1 MKKASDRILKRSVL
15 SVLVAATL
23 HIPQTMAEFTE
34 TVTAGLI
41 VRDETVENGTQTV
54 WKGGKTEDITIEQG
68 GVQYVNGGGSATG
81 TTINDGGEQVVY
93 GTAKDTTING
103 GIQYV
108 NGGGS
113 ATGTTINDG
122 GEQTVYFGGSATN
135 TTIYQG
141 GEQYVSSEGSATGT
155 TIYQGGGQYVYSGG
169 SATGTTIYQGGGQY
183 VSSGGSATGTTINGG
198 IQYVSS
204 EGSATNTAINAG
216 GLMQNAGEDTG
227 TTVKS
232 GGVYELGRIV
242 YGGRNDYFG
251 TSSASDLTVDA
262 GGRATVY
269 AGTLTGATVSGEDAT
284 LTLMTPQTETKD
296 SDFTLSLTGNVS
308 VTDHAR
314 LVAQRGADMSGADLT
329 LGSQGTLILKGDTG
343 CPEEGCSWTV
353 KSLTLDNGEVAFY
366 DTAAV
371 SDGGYQSL

>member
-1 MKKASDRILKRSVL
+1 
-15 SVLVAATL
+15 
-23 HIPQTMAEFTE
+23 
-34 TVTAGLI
+34 
-41 VRDETVENGTQTV
+41 
-54 WKGGKTEDITIEQG
+54 
-68 GVQYVNGGGSATG
+68 
-81 TTINDGGEQVVY
+81 
-93 GTAKDTTING
+93 
-103 GIQYV
+103 
-108 NGGGS
+108 
-113 ATGTTINDG
+113 
-122 GEQTVYFGGSATN
+122 
-135 TTIYQG
+135 
-141 GEQYVSSEGSATGT
+141 
-155 TIYQGGGQYVYSGG
+155 
-169 SATGTTIYQGGGQY
+169 
-183 VSSGGSATGTTINGG
+183 
-198 IQYVSS
+198 
-204 EGSATNTAINAG
+204 
-216 GLMQNAGEDTG
+216 MQNAGEDTG

-242 YGGRNDYFG
+242 YDGRNGYFG

-371 SDGGYQSL
+371 SDGGYQSLDPDTHKAMDLFRPDAFQRDPIKLHHARSPCFSCTRETNSSSSRFALFRILNT